1 MKIFTFV
8 SACIFVLGYFLYCK
22 LENENHDLI
31 MLLQICRDYRTQP
44 FQLKYEQVLYKT
56 RSEIGEYTP
65 REFYSPRPS
74 PYPQQGLFLAKGG
87 GSVKNMA
94 AAGAESLTTAT
105 PKSFPP
111 LHPRRTRAGSVTLT
125 DMERKSLWKS
135 LCFEMRTNKN
145 AR

>member
-1 MKIFTFV
+1 
-8 SACIFVLGYFLYCK
+8 
-22 LENENHDLI
+22 

-105 PKSFPP
+105 PKSFPAASSTKNQGRVCHFDGHGKKILVEKP
-111 LHPRRTRAGSVTLT
+111 MFR
-125 DMERKSLWKS
+125 DEDQQKRKVKG
-135 LCFEMRTNKN
+135 
-145 AR
+145 